1 MTNEPDPIWL
11 EHELLIG
18 LQALALTGD
27 DQFEYHYHIGACPVC
42 ELISEF
48 RFPYEA
54 YIGNFSR
61 QLTSP
66 QIAALRS
73 IAVEI
78 EAIGA
83 EDTKC
88 FNREV
93 LDRAVWVRLRG
104 LAAAALTS
112 LGWPIEAPISY
123 RETSP
128 GVFARP

>member
-27 DQFEYHYHIGACPVC
+27 DQFEYHHHIGTCPVC

-54 YIGNFSR
+54 YIGNFSQ

-78 EAIGA
+78 EAIEA

-88 FNREV
+88 FDREV
-93 LDRAVWVRLRG
+93 LDRPVWVRLRS
-104 LAAAALTS
+104 LAAAALAC
-112 LGWPIEAPISY
+112 LGWPIEEPIPY

-128 GVFARP
+128 GGFTRP